1 MVCAGRARSKTTKMN
16 ERESGDSRRVSG
28 HPKRTISDEVTASQ
42 SRRLFGK
49 SRKSTRFFR
58 RNPWGRAKN
67 CLNPPKSAP
76 KSQKIQKVF
85 LKVVPGF

>member
-1 MVCAGRARSKTTKMN
+1 MVCAGRKHLKPTKMN
-16 ERESGDSRRVSG
+16 EWESADNRRVSEN
-28 HPKRTISDEVTASQ
+28 PKRIIGDEVTASQ

-67 CLNPPKSAP
+67 CLNPPKSAQ
-76 KSQKIQKVF
+76 KSQK
-85 LKVVPGF
+85 